1 MPYYRPATMRSAGLR
16 GKKVNALKLKPSY
29 NYLGIAAGWSRCDN
43 QPIPGPEA
51 SDRSGLMGTVR
62 DTHPGIEA
70 ISWRRPR
77 HTGQMRKMPA
87 WARVLTPGR
96 RLRPIWVKRT
106 EP

>member
-43 QPIPGPEA
+43 QLIPGPEA

-62 DTHPGIEA
+62 DISPGIA
-70 ISWRRPR
+70 ATSWRRPR
-77 HTGQMRKMPA
+77 HTGQMKKMPNWELA
-87 WARVLTPGR
+87 WTAGK
-96 RLRPIWVKRT
+96 RLRPI
-106 EP
+106 